1 MSYQIRWIGRLLGV
15 ALLFASAV
23 ATAGGSAESYV
34 RSRQVDLL
42 GLLSQPKSTAR
53 EEKISGIMDQ
63 VFDYD
68 ELAKRS
74 LGDEWQARSDAE
86 KQEFQHLLERLVK
99 QAYRRHL
106 DKTVGWDVAY
116 NASSNVANGV
126 RVPTVATHK
135 TDKRKEPVGV
145 DYLLHE
151 VKGQWKVFDVVIE
164 GSSLV
169 GNYNSQFRKII
180 RKQGF
185 GELITRMK
193 RKVEKGKD

>member
-1 MSYQIRWIGRLLGV
+1 MMHRIRSLGPLLGI
-15 ALLFASAV
+15 ALLL
-23 ATAGGSAESYV
+23 ATAMAPAAGSAESYV
-34 RSRQVDLL
+34 RGRQGDLVS
-42 GLLSQPKSTAR
+42 LLSQPKSAAR
-53 EEKISGIMDQ
+53 EEKIGAIMDQ

-74 LGDEWQARSDAE
+74 LGNDWDARSDSE
-86 KQEFQHLLERLVK
+86 RQEFQGLLERLVK
-99 QAYRRHL
+99 QAYRKHL
-106 DKTVGWDVAY
+106 AKTVGWEVSY
-116 NASSNVANGV
+116 NPSTNIPDGV

-169 GNYNSQFRKII
+169 SNYNSQFRKII

-193 RKVEKGKD
+193 RRLEKNKD